1 MLFYGNRCQ
10 ERDPRQVFH
19 DLDARLAAALAM
31 PPGLPRHAALVAAL
45 IAWGELLQG
54 VADATSEASGIDR
67 QSPAETVL
75 AARLVA
81 IADLVRQSFDSL
93 QWQSRGALP
102 PLRPPLL
109 PERILLRRPEGYLHY
124 ALYPETYRVAA
135 RRMTGPLA
143 GVIGIRSIGTS
154 LAAMVAA
161 SAGIASMASLR
172 PRGDPYRRHVVA
184 DHGLVQAM
192 RDRQGAIAVVDEG
205 PGLSGSTFVAVVD
218 WLRQHG
224 VASRRIRLFPSHA
237 GTPGPQAGD
246 AAARRWQGLQRH
258 VATFEDVFLD
268 TDHIA
273 HRLTTW
279 LGDAIGPLS
288 PLEDLSGGAWRRTVF
303 GPEQHWP
310 PVVPAMEM
318 RKYRTIAAGRP
329 LLVKF
334 AGLGPTGERKLA
346 MAQAMSA
353 AGFTAEPLALVHGFL
368 VERWL
373 AAAPAGTLASLPR
386 HRLIARLGDYLGFR
400 AAAFPAA
407 SDEGASLRD
416 LVQMAVLNTGEVLG
430 QGFADRLARQLSA
443 LPSHEAALARCATDN
458 RLQPF
463 EWLVQPDGQLIKAD
477 ALDHAFGHDLV
488 GCQDIAW
495 DLAGT
500 AVEFDLDDEERGTL
514 ARRVERISGRGI
526 GRQFIS
532 SLEPCYLA
540 MELGRTHFGFALPSD
555 TGDRNRLH
563 RSHRRYARKL
573 QDWIQMKESSR
584 MTDNI

>member
-184 DHGLVQAM
+184 DRGLV
-192 RDRQGAIAVVDEG
+192 
-205 PGLSGSTFVAVVD
+205 
-218 WLRQHG
+218 
-224 VASRRIRLFPSHA
+224 
-237 GTPGPQAGD
+237 
-246 AAARRWQGLQRH
+246 
-258 VATFEDVFLD
+258 
-268 TDHIA
+268 
-273 HRLTTW
+273 
-279 LGDAIGPLS
+279 
-288 PLEDLSGGAWRRTVF
+288 
-303 GPEQHWP
+303 
-310 PVVPAMEM
+310 
-318 RKYRTIAAGRP
+318 
-329 LLVKF
+329 
-334 AGLGPTGERKLA
+334 
-346 MAQAMSA
+346 
-353 AGFTAEPLALVHGFL
+353 
-368 VERWL
+368 
-373 AAAPAGTLASLPR
+373 
-386 HRLIARLGDYLGFR
+386 
-400 AAAFPAA
+400 
-407 SDEGASLRD
+407 
-416 LVQMAVLNTGEVLG
+416 
-430 QGFADRLARQLSA
+430 
-443 LPSHEAALARCATDN
+443 
-458 RLQPF
+458 
-463 EWLVQPDGQLIKAD
+463 
-477 ALDHAFGHDLV
+477 
-488 GCQDIAW
+488 
-495 DLAGT
+495 
-500 AVEFDLDDEERGTL
+500 
-514 ARRVERISGRGI
+514 
-526 GRQFIS
+526 
-532 SLEPCYLA
+532 
-540 MELGRTHFGFALPSD
+540 
-555 TGDRNRLH
+555 
-563 RSHRRYARKL
+563 
-573 QDWIQMKESSR
+573 
-584 MTDNI
+584 